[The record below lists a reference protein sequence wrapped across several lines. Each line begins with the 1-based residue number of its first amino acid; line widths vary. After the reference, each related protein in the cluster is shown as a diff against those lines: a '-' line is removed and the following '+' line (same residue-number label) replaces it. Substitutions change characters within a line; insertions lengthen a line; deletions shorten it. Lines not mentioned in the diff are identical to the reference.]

1 MKHLFLILANL
12 RRRKLRTA
20 FTVLSIAV
28 AFLLFGLLSA
38 IRVAFG
44 LGIDLA
50 GADRLLTLHKVSI
63 IQPLPK
69 SYQDQIARVPGV
81 REVTHASWFGGYYKD
96 KKNLLAM
103 FPIELEPWLRMYP
116 EFVLPDDQKRAF
128 LADREGAV
136 IGRDTAKR
144 YGWKVGD
151 RIPIFS
157 PIWRRADGRGTW
169 EFNVV
174 GIYDGVKKGVDLTQA
189 WFRYDYFE
197 EARATGKGLVGWYYE
212 RVDDPKKSAEIAAHV
227 DELFGNSP
235 AEKKTATE
243 KVFVQSFAKQIGDI
257 GLIIT
262 FVVVVVFFAML
273 LVVGNTI
280 AQSVRERTAELAVL
294 KTLGFSSPLVTALVL
309 AESLL
314 IAAVGGGIGLLATWL
329 VVLRGDPT
337 GGYLPAFY
345 VPARYYA
352 LGVFLIFFLGLAAG
366 FFPAWRALRLRIAEG
381 LRQVV

>member
-174 GIYDGVKKGVDLTQA
+174 
-189 WFRYDYFE
+189 
-197 EARATGKGLVGWYYE
+197 
-212 RVDDPKKSAEIAAHV
+212 IAAHV